1 MRIARALLVS
11 ALLPSGARAQDPR
24 PRVPLPD
31 ALRPVQE
38 RLLAEL
44 ADPIAR
50 SGAVST
56 PGGPWECSRTLC
68 SATRV
73 VSAATAVDLCR
84 ELRTHVG
91 PVTEFRRG
99 DTSLSAAELLAC
111 NAYDVERARAGVVFG
126 DGVAGERPPPAGSRT
141 PAYGRAELHIAE
153 VKPLAS
159 GGAWPAGPLPFE
171 VRVENT
177 GGTPADVALQVLD
190 LSRGVA
196 RWSFTEPGTVEP
208 GRSQSWRV
216 ELYATGSEP
225 SGRAFCGERT
235 ERVISLVEP
244 ATPEPV
250 PGYRPG
256 TAEAG
261 GWVRFRDGDESDN
274 SRSVGIRFECAVRF
288 EVPAPRP

>member
-11 ALLPSGARAQDPR
+11 VLVPSAAHAQDPR
-24 PRVPLPD
+24 PRVPLPG
-31 ALRPVQE
+31 APRPVQE

-44 ADPIAR
+44 AVPVAR
-50 SGAVST
+50 SGAIST

-68 SATRV
+68 SATRA
-73 VSAATAVDLCR
+73 VSAATAVDLCV

-99 DTSLSAAELLAC
+99 EASLSATELRAC
-111 NAYDVERARAGVVFG
+111 NAYDVERAAAGVVFG
-126 DGVAGERPPPAGSRT
+126 DGIAGERPPSAGSRT
-141 PAYGRAELHIAE
+141 PAYGRAELRIAE
-153 VKPLAS
+153 VKQLAS
-159 GGAWPAGPLPFE
+159 GRVEPAGPLPVE

-177 GGTPADVALQVLD
+177 GGAPADVALQVVD
-190 LSRGVA
+190 LSRGAA
-196 RWSFTEPGTVEP
+196 RWSVTETGSVEP
-208 GRSQSWRV
+208 GRSMSWRV
-216 ELYATGSEP
+216 ELHATGSEP

-235 ERVISLVEP
+235 GRLISLVEP

-261 GWVRFRDGDESDN
+261 GWVRFQDGDESDN
-274 SRSVGIRFECAVRF
+274 SRTVGIRFECAVRLD
-288 EVPAPRP
+288 VPAPRP